1 MHALCKQLTVCEIEF
16 LLHCYIIV
24 SFMQKLSEV
33 ESLVVIEFILNNFF
47 SHNGNKPKKNIGPV
61 NKRRTTWKKKVF
73 IKKSVSTKVR
83 VGKEGL
89 SNPARQT
96 WFPHN
101 QYPISSGLYNFFSF
115 AIFIKLFKPS
125 FSFHHCKLQKMSYFH
140 FVN

>member
-1 MHALCKQLTVCEIEF
+1 
-16 LLHCYIIV
+16 
-24 SFMQKLSEV
+24 MQKLSEV

-101 QYPISSGLYNFFSF
+101 
-115 AIFIKLFKPS
+115 
-125 FSFHHCKLQKMSYFH
+125 
-140 FVN
+140 

>member
-61 NKRRTTWKKKVF
+61 NKRRTTWKKKY
-73 IKKSVSTKVR
+73 
-83 VGKEGL
+83 L
-89 SNPARQT
+89 
-96 WFPHN
+96 
-101 QYPISSGLYNFFSF
+101 
-115 AIFIKLFKPS
+115 
-125 FSFHHCKLQKMSYFH
+125 
-140 FVN
+140 